1 MDRAIELY
9 QNSGMGKFSIS
20 HYQAAE
26 DNANEENEPTD
37 FEEACIGNT
46 DCYEKP
52 DWMTLFSRPEL
63 QPCPGSVGEW
73 TSWSNCDRSCN
84 EGVRIR
90 TRKCFDSD
98 GNELD
103 AGFCEQDERELAMCN
118 LGKCDDSIW
127 EGKNSHWTEFGDLTD
142 CDSNELKSRH
152 RLCNFSSGNCQG
164 HECKDCGEN
173 KSGRFRYSTQPDGY
187 TV

>member
-1 MDRAIELY
+1 MKIQNPSKGRTYLDRAIELY

-20 HYQAAE
+20 HYQVAE

-63 QPCPGSVGEW
+63 QPCPGTVGEW

-84 EGVRIR
+84 EGVKIR
-90 TRKCFDSD
+90 PVFKLKINFQNIKHFPIDFVILCLKNHDIRSL
-98 GNELD
+98 ELK
-103 AGFCEQDERELAMCN
+103 
-118 LGKCDDSIW
+118 LGIW
-127 EGKNSHWTEFGDLTD
+127 YENFLKNSKMF
-142 CDSNELKSRH
+142 
-152 RLCNFSSGNCQG
+152 
-164 HECKDCGEN
+164 
-173 KSGRFRYSTQPDGY
+173 
-187 TV
+187 

>member
-1 MDRAIELY
+1 M
-9 QNSGMGKFSIS
+9 K
-20 HYQAAE
+20 
-26 DNANEENEPTD
+26 T
-37 FEEACIGNT
+37 FE
-46 DCYEKP
+46 
-52 DWMTLFSRPEL
+52 
-63 QPCPGSVGEW
+63 
-73 TSWSNCDRSCN
+73 
-84 EGVRIR
+84 R

-103 AGFCEQDERELAMCN
+103 AGYCEQDEREQAMCN

-152 RLCNFSSGNCQG
+152 RLCNFSSGECQG

-173 KSGRFRYSTQPDGY
+173 KSGRF
-187 TV
+187 